1 MGVKRQDPCGQREGV
16 AKLGDPRGPR
26 TNVRIRGRGPE
37 MTTEDGLTLAIVL
50 AILLFVF
57 GLDGVLRLIIPT
69 L

>member
-1 MGVKRQDPCGQREGV
+1 
-16 AKLGDPRGPR
+16 
-26 TNVRIRGRGPE
+26 